1 MVLVI
6 KWGSVPVDVNVNV
19 LDIDGGAE
27 ATSQM
32 KGNIA
37 SLGEGVWGGGGAAG
51 IQVEASSVI
60 GALSPDNGAS
70 GGEWVT
76 SWRGLVD
83 HLADFGGGCLQ
94 EVSG

>member
-1 MVLVI
+1 MILVI

-37 SLGEGVWGGGGAAG
+37 SLGKGVWGGSSLAD
-51 IQVEASSVI
+51 IQVKASSVI
-60 GALSPDNGAS
+60 GALSPGNGAS
-70 GGEWVT
+70 TRE
-76 SWRGLVD
+76 
-83 HLADFGGGCLQ
+83 
-94 EVSG
+94 